1 MPPRKRPSAA
11 VDRDCNAALN
21 MQRNRESKWRP
32 LELCYWPE
40 QGALPAK
47 GKEYPGLGYKR
58 LRDKPPKAQQQQPA
72 EAQRLG
78 PYVGDPSDTTGSHPQ
93 GRSKWASDFRHAQAA
108 ELNMWGEVDS
118 CGSDTYWES
127 HAQAMVRGGGKP
139 EMQDRHVMLQDFAA
153 QAAVTVTQVDVSA
166 SSHTLLCPPLQYQ
179 PSYAPLLRL
188 PNLPQQQYSDL
199 PLHTYSHSPTDSG
212 ASSSSSSQGRHVASS
227 ETSGSQASIG
237 SPSLRSS
244 PGRQPR
250 SLHTSSSSGG
260 GGPSS
265 SPSVLA
271 SAWQAAH
278 SSVPSSL
285 TAVFD
290 GHSGSRAARAAAW
303 RLPTL
308 LACNPQLAAA
318 SGQSSPMRQ
327 MEPDAV
333 GALDSA
339 LHSAF
344 ACMEHEILE
353 DARSRPPGESD
364 GTTALVGLQ
373 VGLHLAVAN
382 AGDCRAVLC
391 RGGRA
396 LRLTTDHTPDLPR
409 ERQRI
414 EACNGMVYQVQGRA
428 GKVRGVWR
436 LVRPIAMG
444 RGAKLCAVSRGLG
457 DLDFKEPVPLI
468 SAQPEVTHVTLRPS
482 VDEFVVYG
490 SDGLW
495 AVLEDQEVVAHVA
508 DELQQLLGDF
518 RHSGCDVA
526 IQDEVDGDVLASTTD
541 DSRNLPIDTLSHVP
555 HALEQTA
562 GVVPA
567 TALHAISRRVA
578 ARSREQ
584 RSTAASAAA
593 ASLVELAKSRGSRD
607 DITAVVTLFDW
618 GCLPRAKQLVVFFG
632 AASIGTRGGWGAD
645 AVLRACC
652 KVVCRPR
659 GTDQRRGRVV
669 LVDEHRTSRVSS
681 AVNGQQPCERQLNK
695 RRTTRPADWKP
706 PAGHVEPRLLRPAW
720 SQRRDQAVRGMMWC
734 PVVAPRKPP
743 QAPRSSQAATPA
755 AASEPGPS
763 TPLPAKRSRRTKA
776 EPEAAE
782 PSQPTKGKG
791 KAKGK
796 AAKAKP
802 APQPG
807 RWLDR
812 DCNAALNMQRIG
824 ESKWRPLEL
833 CFWPEQG
840 KLPAK
845 GKEYPGLGHKR
856 LRDKPPK
863 AQQQQPAEAQ

>member
-1 MPPRKRPSAA
+1 M
-11 VDRDCNAALN
+11 L
-21 MQRNRESKWRP
+21 
-32 LELCYWPE
+32 L
-40 QGALPAK
+40 
-47 GKEYPGLGYKR
+47 
-58 LRDKPPKAQQQQPA
+58 QQQIQASQCRVSNGPLVPRLSHPRLLRKPA
-72 EAQRLG
+72 CCAMQDCL
-78 PYVGDPSDTTGSHPQ
+78 PQ
-93 GRSKWASDFRHAQAA
+93 GRSKWASEFRHAQAA

-118 CGSDTYWES
+118 CGSDTYWAS
-127 HAQAMVRGGGKP
+127 HAPMEADSAQLATPLQDVCLGVACVRGGGKP

-244 PGRQPR
+244 PGHQPR

-414 EACNGMVYQVQGRA
+414 EACNGMVYQV
-428 GKVRGVWR
+428 RGVWR

-541 DSRNLPIDTLSHVP
+541 DSRNLPIDTLSHGP

-567 TALHAISRRVA
+567 TALHVISRRVA

-618 GCLPRAKQLVVFFG
+618 GCLPVGV
-632 AASIGTRGGWGAD
+632 
-645 AVLRACC
+645 
-652 KVVCRPR
+652 
-659 GTDQRRGRVV
+659 
-669 LVDEHRTSRVSS
+669 
-681 AVNGQQPCERQLNK
+681 
-695 RRTTRPADWKP
+695 
-706 PAGHVEPRLLRPAW
+706 
-720 SQRRDQAVRGMMWC
+720 
-734 PVVAPRKPP
+734 
-743 QAPRSSQAATPA
+743 
-755 AASEPGPS
+755 
-763 TPLPAKRSRRTKA
+763 
-776 EPEAAE
+776 
-782 PSQPTKGKG
+782 PT
-791 KAKGK
+791 AH
-796 AAKAKP
+796 
-802 APQPG
+802 
-807 RWLDR
+807 
-812 DCNAALNMQRIG
+812 M
-824 ESKWRPLEL
+824 
-833 CFWPEQG
+833 
-840 KLPAK
+840 
-845 GKEYPGLGHKR
+845 
-856 LRDKPPK
+856 
-863 AQQQQPAEAQ
+863 